1 MSLVANRRKE
11 KRELVMVSAPVKIGI
26 VEDNSL
32 LRLSLNAS
40 LEKENVEVVFSVAT
54 ALEALQQIESAQIDV
69 LIADLH
75 LGETINGIDVSLL
88 WQKAHPKLGVV
99 YLTSYDDP
107 RLISGGKSPVLA
119 ENSVYLTKGS
129 ISEIDQLVQAIYS
142 TLEGQS
148 ESHVRTGPLA
158 SLTDV
163 QMETLSL
170 LALGHSNKEI
180 ARIRGINEESVAIS
194 LNRISKVLGLPA
206 QMDRNQRVHLARVVL
221 RGQGQ

>member
-1 MSLVANRRKE
+1 
-11 KRELVMVSAPVKIGI
+11 MVNGPVKIGI

-32 LRLSLNAS
+32 LRLSLQAS
-40 LEKENVEVVFSVAT
+40 LEMENVEVVFSVAT
-54 ALEALQQIESAQIDV
+54 AVEALQQIEIAEIDV

-88 WQKAHPKLGVV
+88 WQKAHPKLGVL

-107 RLISGGKSPVLA
+107 RLINSGKSPVLA
-119 ENSVYLTKGS
+119 NNSVYLRKDS
-129 ISEIDQLVQAIYS
+129 IAEIDQLVRAIHS
-142 TLEGQS
+142 TLEGNN
-148 ESHVRTGPLA
+148 ESQVRTGPLS

-163 QMETLSL
+163 QMETLAL

-206 QMDRNQRVHLARVVL
+206 QMYRNPRVHLARVVL

>member
-1 MSLVANRRKE
+1 MTKSPTR
-11 KRELVMVSAPVKIGI
+11 IGI
-26 VEDNSL
+26 VEDNDL
-32 LRLSLNAS
+32 LRLSLGTS
-40 LEKENVEVVFSVAT
+40 LTQENLEIVFSVST
-54 ALEALQQIESAQIDV
+54 ALEALELIETAKIDV

-88 WQKAHPKLGVV
+88 WQKAHPDLGVV
-99 YLTSYDDP
+99 YLTSYEDP
-107 RLISGGKSPVLA
+107 RLISGGKSPVMA
-119 ENSVYLTKGS
+119 DNSVYVTKSS
-129 ISEIDQLVQAIYS
+129 ISKIDQLMQAINS
-142 TLEGQS
+142 SLEKKGAPQNT
-148 ESHVRTGPLA
+148 RTGPLA
-158 SLTDV
+158 KLTDV

-194 LNRISKVLGLPA
+194 LNRISKALGLPA

>member
-1 MSLVANRRKE
+1 MTRSPIR
-11 KRELVMVSAPVKIGI
+11 IGI

-32 LRLSLNAS
+32 LRLSLGTS
-40 LEKENVEVVFSVAT
+40 LVQKDLEIVFSVSTARD
-54 ALEALQQIESAQIDV
+54 ALELIETAKIDV

-75 LGETINGIDVSLL
+75 LGETINGIDVSML
-88 WQKAHPKLGVV
+88 WQRAHPQLGVV
-99 YLTSYDDP
+99 YLTSYEDP

-119 ENSVYLTKGS
+119 DNSVYVTKSS
-129 ISEIDQLVQAIYS
+129 ISDIDQLIQAINLS
-142 TLEGQS
+142 LEKKGAQKNA
-148 ESHVRTGPLA
+148 RTGPLA
-158 SLTDV
+158 KLTDV

-194 LNRISKVLGLPA
+194 LNRISKALGLPA

-221 RGQGQ
+221 RGQGK

>member
-1 MSLVANRRKE
+1 
-11 KRELVMVSAPVKIGI
+11 MVSGPVKIGI

-32 LRLSLNAS
+32 LRLSLGTS
-40 LEKENVEVVFSVAT
+40 LGQENIEIVFSVST
-54 ALEALQQIESAQIDV
+54 ALEALELIETAKIDV

-88 WQKAHPKLGVV
+88 WQKAHPDLGVV
-99 YLTSYDDP
+99 YLTSYEDP
-107 RLISGGKSPVLA
+107 RLISGGKSPLLA
-119 ENSVYLTKGS
+119 NNSVYVTKSS
-129 ISEIDQLVQAIYS
+129 ISKIEQLMQAINS
-142 TLEGQS
+142 SLEKKGAPQNT
-148 ESHVRTGPLA
+148 RTGPLA
-158 SLTDV
+158 KLTDV

-194 LNRISKVLGLPA
+194 LNRISKALGLPA

-221 RGQGQ
+221 RGQGK

>member
-1 MSLVANRRKE
+1 MDSNLIR
-11 KRELVMVSAPVKIGI
+11 IGI
-26 VEDNSL
+26 VEDNDL
-32 LRLSLNAS
+32 LRLSLGTS
-40 LEKENVEVVFSVAT
+40 LAQENLEIVFSVST
-54 ALEALQQIESAQIDV
+54 ALEALELIETAKIDV

-88 WQKAHPKLGVV
+88 WQKAHPDLGVV
-99 YLTSYDDP
+99 YLTSYEDP

-119 ENSVYLTKGS
+119 DNSVYVTKSS
-129 ISEIDQLVQAIYS
+129 ISEIDQLVQAINLS
-142 TLEGQS
+142 LEKKGAPKNA
-148 ESHVRTGPLA
+148 RTGPLA
-158 SLTDV
+158 KLTDV

-194 LNRISKVLGLPA
+194 LNRISKALGLPA

-221 RGQGQ
+221 GGQGK